1 MMDNDEVGEEN
12 LTKEEIKEY
21 RELFSYFDLDGGG
34 IINSLELG
42 RVMKSFVWNPTEAGL
57 QVSIQTKYI
66 LC

>member
-1 MMDNDEVGEEN
+1 MDNDKKVEEN
-12 LTKEEIKEY
+12 LTKEEIKEF
-21 RELFSYFDLDGGG
+21 REIFSYFDLDGGG